1 MNRAEIVGNLT
12 RDPEVRFTSG
22 TTQIAVCRFSVAV
35 KRVSRKEGQP
45 EADFLNCVAFGKT
58 AETIGNYFTKGRK
71 IAVYGRIQSGSYVK
85 DDEKRYYTEIAVE
98 GFDFCDSKGNFS
110 GGQEQEPERFY
121 TEEDDA
127 EDEEDLPF

>member
-12 RDPEVRFTSG
+12 HDPEVRFTSG

-71 IAVYGRIQSGSYVK
+71 IAVYGRIQTGSYVK
-85 DDEKRYYTEIAVE
+85 DAEKRYYTEIVVE
-98 GFDFCDSKGNFS
+98 GFDFCDSKGNSS

-121 TEEDDA
+121 TEEDDN
-127 EDEEDLPF
+127 EEDLPF

>member
-1 MNRAEIVGNLT
+1 MNRVEIIGNLT

-22 TTQIAVCRFSVAV
+22 ATQMAVCRFSVAV
-35 KRVSRKEGQP
+35 KRMSRKEGQP

-71 IAVYGRIQSGSYVK
+71 IAIYGRIQSGSYVK

-98 GFDFCDSKGNFS
+98 GFDFCDSKNADNAPQS
-110 GGQEQEPERFY
+110 EPAAY
-121 TEEDDA
+121 TTEDAVEDDLT
-127 EDEEDLPF
+127 LPF

>member
-1 MNRAEIVGNLT
+1 MNRAEIIGNLT

-22 TTQIAVCRFSVAV
+22 ATQIAVCRFAVAV
-35 KRVSRKEGQP
+35 KRISRKEGQP

-98 GFDFCDSKGNFS
+98 GFDFCDSKSADNAPQS
-110 GGQEQEPERFY
+110 EPAGVEY
-121 TEEDDA
+121 SEDA
-127 EDEEDLPF
+127 GEDLPF